1 MVSAQ
6 SSVSL
11 GPLVCLTLGL
21 TGCGEPTASLG
32 VTDNTLSG
40 AESHERGVRRHG
52 VLHAR
57 VIATGIPGAGAIT
70 EIGVHQPGGAIHD
83 TPALAAFTQPGQ
95 VFDPRRLLV
104 ATTSNFGAPLAR
116 STDAAGAILS
126 IDPSGDP
133 VAVPPE
139 FAVDGG
145 QSSVLDGRVQLFT
158 AQSPLFSNPP
168 NTPATGALTSV
179 GLATGISLNNGNGRP
194 WFSNAPT
201 GSAGD
206 GTVTILNPN
215 GLPLSVFAGNL
226 TNHGTTAQGLTTG
239 AIGLALLTK
248 SPDAT
253 AKPVFATVT
262 ADGSV
267 LQVHATN
274 GVDALAPP
282 GTTTPLPTVSVD
294 SAESTAPRVAA
305 RAGVVFNWA
314 PTSNVI
320 IADPVANRLV
330 VLDLGDD
337 GLLFTVQRVHEIRAD
352 ELDVPIDLAP
362 TTREVASANFSG
374 NTTLGGGSDL
384 YVLNRGNNTIVRMRL
399 DGKVTAVRA
408 IDAPVPGF
416 RANGIAVSSD
426 NQVVYVTA
434 TTPGRQG
441 VVLAMPAFGAGETT
455 EQLVAAAQAAGAT
468 DMTTIGAALFSA
480 EMTPEQGLGP
490 LFNALSCAGCHSTP
504 FPGGMGVT
512 AEATER
518 LEGHL
523 DRDGTFEPLRGDRG
537 PAVRTHSV
545 AELGVRCDLP
555 TAPARHANVLSLRNT
570 MTLRG
575 DGLLDTIRLRD
586 VVANQALEP
595 AEVRGRLNL
604 LADGR
609 FGKFGWKA
617 NVATV
622 VEFMGDAYRN
632 EMGVTNPI
640 ASDDEVRGCGARD
653 GIEFDGVP
661 LTAVAAFLDTLDPP
675 VPAAACTSS
684 TGAAVFQSVGCT
696 GCHTPVLPGRNTQV
710 HLYSDLLLHD
720 MGPGL
725 ADQMQQGAATGS
737 EWRTMPLWRTVE
749 RQRFLHDGRA
759 TTVRSAID
767 EHGGQAAAAR
777 AAFDALDAASQQA
790 LLDFLDCI

>member
-1 MVSAQ
+1 
-6 SSVSL
+6 
-11 GPLVCLTLGL
+11 
-21 TGCGEPTASLG
+21 
-32 VTDNTLSG
+32 
-40 AESHERGVRRHG
+40 
-52 VLHAR
+52 
-57 VIATGIPGAGAIT
+57 
-70 EIGVHQPGGAIHD
+70 
-83 TPALAAFTQPGQ
+83 
-95 VFDPRRLLV
+95 
-104 ATTSNFGAPLAR
+104 
-116 STDAAGAILS
+116 
-126 IDPSGDP
+126 
-133 VAVPPE
+133 
-139 FAVDGG
+139 
-145 QSSVLDGRVQLFT
+145 
-158 AQSPLFSNPP
+158 
-168 NTPATGALTSV
+168 
-179 GLATGISLNNGNGRP
+179 
-194 WFSNAPT
+194 
-201 GSAGD
+201 
-206 GTVTILNPN
+206 
-215 GLPLSVFAGNL
+215 
-226 TNHGTTAQGLTTG
+226 
-239 AIGLALLTK
+239 
-248 SPDAT
+248 
-253 AKPVFATVT
+253 
-262 ADGSV
+262 
-267 LQVHATN
+267 
-274 GVDALAPP
+274 
-282 GTTTPLPTVSVD
+282 
-294 SAESTAPRVAA
+294 
-305 RAGVVFNWA
+305 
-314 PTSNVI
+314 
-320 IADPVANRLV
+320 
-330 VLDLGDD
+330 
-337 GLLFTVQRVHEIRAD
+337 
-352 ELDVPIDLAP
+352 
-362 TTREVASANFSG
+362 
-374 NTTLGGGSDL
+374 
-384 YVLNRGNNTIVRMRL
+384 
-399 DGKVTAVRA
+399 
-408 IDAPVPGF
+408 
-416 RANGIAVSSD
+416 
-426 NQVVYVTA
+426 
-434 TTPGRQG
+434 
-441 VVLAMPAFGAGETT
+441 
-455 EQLVAAAQAAGAT
+455 
-468 DMTTIGAALFSA
+468 
-480 EMTPEQGLGP
+480 
-490 LFNALSCAGCHSTP
+490 
-504 FPGGMGVT
+504 MGVT